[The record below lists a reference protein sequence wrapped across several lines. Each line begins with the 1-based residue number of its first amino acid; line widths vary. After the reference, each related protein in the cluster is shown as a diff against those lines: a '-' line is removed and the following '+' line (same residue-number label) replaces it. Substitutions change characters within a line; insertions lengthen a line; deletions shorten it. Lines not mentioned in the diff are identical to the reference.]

1 MKRRLCLAPVQRR
14 HFLFPSEL
22 VWFRVPSW
30 SQLGIVPPHHPI
42 LVAPLAE
49 AQSEPEQGEEE

>member
-14 HFLFPSEL
+14 HFLFPFEL

-42 LVAPLAE
+42 VTLAE
-49 AQSEPEQGEEE
+49 AQSEPEQDEEE